1 MSSARIS
8 SAGVADT
15 ETLLNLLQRKSG
27 IRSELQRPA
36 GSSEHAPGFAPAAGA
51 AGDVNGP
58 GGAGKY
64 SISSETMA
72 FLLTVQQTAVEK
84 APAAPAGSAGGP
96 ANGAG
101 PESRVDLIFRA
112 MDTDND
118 GRIGRAEFVSFIQAR
133 GGAASFAEQMFD
145 KIDAADQGF
154 ITRDRM
160 AAAMRQASAEP
171 ADAAAAATAADDRRP
186 PFSVSA

>member
-58 GGAGKY
+58 AGAGKY

-84 APAAPAGSAGGP
+84 APAGPAG
-96 ANGAG
+96 GAATGSG

-112 MDTDND
+112 IDTDND
-118 GRIGRAEFVSFIQAR
+118 GRIGRAEFVSFI
-133 GGAASFAEQMFD
+133 
-145 KIDAADQGF
+145 
-154 ITRDRM
+154 DRK
-160 AAAMRQASAEP
+160 
-171 ADAAAAATAADDRRP
+171 
-186 PFSVSA
+186 SVV